1 MDIDS
6 RILAIQK
13 VITENKGAGSKKI
26 TYKGENTLRL
36 AYDIDVEALIFNQY
50 NGRIGTFVQTHEKL
64 HGEKIDATTV
74 EGEDL
79 IVNFL
84 WKSDEKANLITKAD
98 IEDIGQQEVG
108 IITKDGVVIDGNRR
122 CMLLKT
128 IAKEKHSTP
137 TYFRA
142 VVLDDKL
149 SDNPKEI
156 RKLETSYQLGV
167 DKPQSYKPIEK
178 YLKCKELF
186 YTDDFTLEEIAS
198 MMGEKDKKNK
208 PDPKKIQ
215 TYLNILAL
223 MERFLKTYGYDG
235 IYTYLSKNEQ
245 EGPFVDLEGYLE
257 RYKAKN
263 GNIKGRDWT
272 PDTADINDLELIYF
286 DYIRAGYGTHKIR
299 CIGNTASKTSFFN
312 TRGVWDDFF
321 QRYEENVEPINNQEK
336 SFTELRS
343 ERPDE
348 DPESLIKSRDSDWKA
363 SESPNGKKLSDNLSQ
378 NLGLS
383 QTALAGAIEEEGPLF
398 YLTRATLALARIDTK
413 NPAFEG
419 QFVEAKIKD
428 INDFTWEFK
437 KALKEKSK
445 NNE

>member
-13 VITENKGAGSKKI
+13 VITEKKDAGSKKI

-156 RKLETSYQLGV
+156 RKLETSYQLGI

-186 YTDDFTLEEIAS
+186 YTDDFTLEEIAL
-198 MMGEKDKKNK
+198 MMGEKDKKNN

-235 IYTYLSKNEQ
+235 IYTYLSENEQ
-245 EGPFVDLEGYLE
+245 EGPFVDLEGYLA
-257 RYKAKN
+257 RYKSKN

-312 TRGVWDDFF
+312 TKAVWDDFF

-348 DPESLIKSRDSDWKA
+348 DPEALIKARDSDWKA

-383 QTALAGAIEEEGPLF
+383 QTALSEAIEDEGPLF
-398 YLTRATLALARIDTK
+398 YLTRAILALGRIDME
-413 NPAFEG
+413 NSAFEG

-428 INDFTWEFK
+428 INDFTWKFK
-437 KALKEKSK
+437 KALKEKLK

>member
-13 VITENKGAGSKKI
+13 VVTENKDAGSKKI
-26 TYKGENTLRL
+26 TYKGDNTLRL

-84 WKSDEKANLITKAD
+84 WKSDEKANHITKAD

-108 IITKDGVVIDGNRR
+108 IVTKDGVVIDGNRR

-156 RKLETSYQLGV
+156 RKLETSYQLGI

-198 MMGEKDKKNK
+198 MMGEKDKKNNS
-208 PDPKKIQ
+208 DPKKIQ

-235 IYTYLSKNEQ
+235 IYTYLSENEQ

-257 RYKAKN
+257 RYKSKN

-312 TRGVWDDFF
+312 TKAVWDDFF

-336 SFTELRS
+336 SLTELRS

-348 DPESLIKSRDSDWKA
+348 DPQALIKARDSDWKA
-363 SESPNGKKLSDNLSQ
+363 SESPNGKKLSDNLLQ

-383 QTALAGAIEEEGPLF
+383 QTALAEAIEEEGPLF
-398 YLTRATLALARIDTK
+398 YLNRASLALGRVDM
-413 NPAFEG
+413 NNSAFEG
-419 QFVEAKIKD
+419 KHVEEKITS
-428 INDFTWEFK
+428 INGFIWEFR
-437 KALKEKSK
+437 KALKAKSR